1 MNCFPQLGKT
11 SYLAESPGLNIQIY
25 LWIWECG
32 ITESKD
38 SNILMAN
45 EIVKALL
52 GNFLVIQWLGLQAF
66 TAKDVGSTPGW
77 GTTILKAIQCSQRK
91 KKCIFACYKP
101 FSTVLLLLLFTAI
114 FNQIEEKV
122 TYKTHMYPYIFTY
135 IVILTGIRHFFVWI

>member
-77 GTTILKAIQCSQRK
+77 GTTILKAMQCSQRK
-91 KKCIFACYKP
+91 KKNASLHVISPSALFYYYCFLQPSSIRQKKRLHIKYICILIYLP
-101 FSTVLLLLLFTAI
+101 ILLS
-114 FNQIEEKV
+114 
-122 TYKTHMYPYIFTY
+122 
-135 IVILTGIRHFFVWI
+135 